1 MFKPTYTRP
10 IPAGSKTRK
19 TKDGDEVQIRHGG
32 RMVWV
37 PVSKGG
43 RARVEHTDWHGSLKA
58 ADGRTRLVRLCG
70 DKEASAAMLRDLQRT
85 EDRIRSGLESPR
97 ATTSETVADLVG
109 RYEAEK
115 RAEGLSSRSLTN
127 LFQSLR
133 QAVEVLGL
141 KTLDD
146 VRRLDASRVSQ
157 WFTRLETSP
166 GTNAKK
172 LVRLGQF
179 LRWLQGQKLIA
190 EVPRLPKASSALTNK
205 RRPLWFEDVEK
216 LASVAPWPRSILYR
230 LAFATIGR
238 RGALLALTGS
248 DFDLN
253 GKGGATVTFRAE
265 YAKTKKAQTVPVP
278 ARLVPD
284 IRRLIDDAGGGKLF
298 ANLLVCRTNFPWIF
312 DSDLATSGIPKK
324 TREGVACFHS
334 IRHGGASHLARGG
347 ISLLLLKELGGWS
360 SLAIVSR
367 HYAHLCPTTDRHLID
382 QLMGGNN
389 KKEKKD

>member
-10 IPAGSKTRK
+10 IPAGAKTRK

-146 VRRLDASRVSQ
+146 VRRLDAARVSQ

-172 LVRLGQF
+172 LIRLGQF

-216 LASVAPWPRSILYR
+216 LASVASWPRSIFYR

-238 RGALLALTGS
+238 RGALLALKEK
-248 DFDLN
+248 DFELQDT
-253 GKGGATVTFRAE
+253 KGATVTFRAE
-265 YAKTKKAQTVPVP
+265 HSKTKRAQMVPVP
-278 ARLVPD
+278 VRLVSD
-284 IRRLIDDAGGGKLF
+284 IRRLISESGGKRLF
-298 ANLLVCRTNFPWIF
+298 HSLTGSEIQRMFEI
-312 DSDLATSGIPKK
+312 DLKASGIPKK
-324 TREGVACFHS
+324 NSDGVACLHS

-347 ISLLLLKELGGWS
+347 VPLLLLKEMGGWS

-367 HYAHLCPTTDRHLID
+367 HYAHLCPATDRQLID
-382 QLMGGNN
+382 RLMGG
-389 KKEKKD
+389 KDPEE